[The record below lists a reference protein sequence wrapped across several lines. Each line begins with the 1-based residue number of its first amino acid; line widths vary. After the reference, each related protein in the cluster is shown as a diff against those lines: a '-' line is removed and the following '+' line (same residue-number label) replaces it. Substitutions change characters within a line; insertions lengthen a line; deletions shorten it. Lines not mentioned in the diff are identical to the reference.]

1 MLNENS
7 KIGKKYV
14 DKKREANV
22 QNCIYDWNSWVI
34 TDNVRCEAAGDQLSG
49 LSARL
54 STSPAPRT
62 SPGLGQE
69 FLNPSNDILIQF
81 ELCSRNPKTM
91 FKRRTSLL
99 SQKSD

>member
-54 STSPAPRT
+54 STSPRT
-62 SPGLGQE
+62 KQGLGLQE

-81 ELCSRNPKTM
+81 EWCSRNPKT
-91 FKRRTSLL
+91 KRRTSSL
-99 SQKSD
+99 SQKCD